1 MIGSLTG
8 TLKHK
13 SPTEVV
19 LDVNGVGFAIII
31 PFSTY
36 ERIGDLESRV
46 TLVTHLHVREDALQ
60 LFGFFTEDERF
71 FFKLLISVNGIGPK
85 IAQGILSGISV
96 VDLRQHIAGGNL
108 TALTAIPGVGKK
120 TAERLIVELRDK
132 IGKLDGGAPGQLR
145 ADDGS
150 ELRQEALMALTSLG
164 YNRQQAEKA
173 IRQVLQDSTG
183 GKISLQDLIKKAL
196 RLAANG

>member
-19 LDVNGVGFAIII
+19 LDVNGVGYAVII

-36 ERIGDLESRV
+36 EKLGDLESRV

-60 LFGFFTEDERF
+60 LFGFFTEEERF

-96 VDLRQHIAGGNL
+96 PELRQHIANGNIS
-108 TALTAIPGVGKK
+108 ALTAIPGVGKK
-120 TAERLIVELRDK
+120 TAERLVIELRDK
-132 IGKLDGGAPGQLR
+132 IGKIGRGDAGHISTE
-145 ADDGS
+145 DGS
-150 ELRQEALMALTSLG
+150 ELRQEALLALTSLG

-173 IRQVLQDSTG
+173 IRQVLQETTG
-183 GKISLQDLIKKAL
+183 EKISLQDLIKKAL

>member
-19 LDVNGVGFAIII
+19 LDVNGVGYSVII

-36 ERIGDLESRV
+36 EKIGDLESRV

-60 LFGFFTEDERF
+60 LFGFCTEEERF

-96 VDLRQHIAGGNL
+96 LELRQHISKGNL
-108 TALTAIPGVGKK
+108 SALTAIPGVGKK
-120 TAERLIVELRDK
+120 TAERLVVELRDR
-132 IGKLDGGAPGQLR
+132 IGKLDSGAMSHIGT
-145 ADDGS
+145 DDGS
-150 ELRQEALMALTSLG
+150 ELRQEALLALTSLG

-173 IRQVLQDSTG
+173 IRQVLQDTTAE
-183 GKISLQDLIKKAL
+183 KISLQDLIKRAL

>member
-19 LDVNGVGFAIII
+19 LDVNGVGYAVII

-36 ERIGDLESRV
+36 EKLGDLESRV

-60 LFGFFTEDERF
+60 LFGFFTEEERF

-96 VDLRQHIAGGNL
+96 PELRQHIANGNIS
-108 TALTAIPGVGKK
+108 ALTAIPGVGKK
-120 TAERLIVELRDK
+120 TAERLVIELRDK
-132 IGKLDGGAPGQLR
+132 IGKIGRGDAGHISTE
-145 ADDGS
+145 DGS
-150 ELRQEALMALTSLG
+150 ELRQEALLALTSLG
-164 YNRQQAEKA
+164 YNR
-173 IRQVLQDSTG
+173 
-183 GKISLQDLIKKAL
+183 
-196 RLAANG
+196 